1 MRHNKLRQMLMSTS
15 KWSIYVGRLMCKEG
29 RHMEREVDHMIAR
42 G

>member
-1 MRHNKLRQMLMSTS
+1 MSKDCQMAALFFYRNT
-15 KWSIYVGRLMCKEG
+15 GKEG